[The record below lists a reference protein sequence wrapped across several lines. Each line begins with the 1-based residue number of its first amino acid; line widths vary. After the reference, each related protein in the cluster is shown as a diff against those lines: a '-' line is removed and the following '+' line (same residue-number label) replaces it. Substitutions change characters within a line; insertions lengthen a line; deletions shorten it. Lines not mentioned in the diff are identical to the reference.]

1 MQGLGCRRM
10 PDAMH
15 SQDSALVEA
24 EERVTQLMQTFSPQ
38 VSKVNTY
45 KQFIVRLCMTRG
57 SRRELA
63 MMHTQSSENNFAYR
77 VLGLE
82 FWLLSLCTFAH

>member
-1 MQGLGCRRM
+1 MQGLGRRRM

-24 EERVTQLMQTFSPQ
+24 GERVTQLMQTFSPQ
-38 VSKVNTY
+38 VSKANTY
-45 KQFIVRLCMTRG
+45 KQFIVRLCMMRG
-57 SRRELA
+57 SRHELA
-63 MMHTQSSENNFAYR
+63 MMHTRSSENNSAYR
-77 VLGLE
+77 ALGLE